1 MKAIIVDDETRA
13 RQMLRAMLADLCP
26 EVEVVADCDDLPNG
40 IKAIKRLAPQLIFLD
55 IEMPSYSGLEILDFF
70 SEGEVNFD
78 IIFTTA
84 YDHYA
89 IQAFKV
95 SAVDYLLKPISPNEL
110 RAAVLRVIN
119 RNKRELEPLELLR
132 QNLNSEANSK
142 LAVPQLN
149 GYRFID
155 HADILYLKGERAYA
169 TIFLNDGRSVLASRN
184 LKYFEQLLTDSSK
197 FFRCHRSFIVNVDH
211 ITEYVKTDGG
221 NLILRGN
228 RHVSVAA
235 DRVPFLLER
244 LGR

>member
-26 EVEVVADCDDLPNG
+26 EVEVVSDCDDLPNG
-40 IKAIKRLAPQLIFLD
+40 VKAIRRLAPQLVFLD
-55 IEMPSYSGLEILDFF
+55 IEMPGFSGLEILEFF

-95 SAVDYLLKPISPNEL
+95 SAVDYLLKPISPSEL

-132 QNLNSEANSK
+132 HHLSQDASSK

-149 GYRFID
+149 GFRFID
-155 HADILYLKGERAYA
+155 HSDILYLKGERAYA
-169 TIFLNDGRSVLASRN
+169 SIYLTDGSSVLASRN

-228 RHVSVAA
+228 RQVSVAA
-235 DRVPFLLER
+235 DRVPVLMER